1 MNESTTI
8 KQPPRT
14 TVDARRRTNEYAPT
28 VVSPPGDTLAD
39 LLEERGMTQVELAR
53 RLGRPKKTINEIIR
67 GKAALTAETAMQLEQ
82 ALGTPASFWNAREA
96 RYREY
101 LARLEHDAKLAEE
114 GAELL
119 EAVPYAS
126 AARLRWVPPTRKK
139 GEQVRELLRFFGV
152 SSVDAWK
159 DVYEQPIAAAFRK
172 ARHKEVD
179 LGALALWNRACE
191 REAAAIEAEAF
202 DGKAFETA
210 LHGPIRALN
219 LEADPEHFVPKLV
232 AACAAVGVVVVFV
245 PAPPKC
251 PVSGAT
257 RWLNPRRALIQL
269 SLRHR
274 TNGHLWFTFFH
285 EAGHILL
292 HGRDATFVDVEDDD
306 RTSKQERE
314 ADAFAREVLFPK
326 AAEDDYRHIEP
337 IEAHV
342 IELAKRHGLHP
353 GIVVG
358 RLQHD
363 GRLPWNRMNHL
374 KERYRWSDPE

>member
-1 MNESTTI
+1 LNESTTI